1 MARLLGIFCAV
12 LLALLVVAGAPAHA
26 QSWPTRGPS
35 GAVRAELAG
44 RAAAPAPPKT
54 SRSPT
59 KPEVVAAISKASQ
72 ATGVDFAFLLA
83 QAHLE
88 SGLNPD
94 ARARSSSARGLYQ
107 FIDST
112 WLASFERNGARY
124 GLPARPSRGALL
136 ALRSDPAAASVLA
149 AADALDNGAVLE
161 RVLGRAPNAT
171 ELYLAHFLGSGGA
184 SRFLTVWQ
192 QAPQTSAAELFPRQA
207 RANRAIFHGSDG
219 GARSLDEVLRALE
232 AKIKGGLAAT
242 ADLHAVGLSEN
253 AAVDNISTCI
263 EKPDGDSSRLV
274 GIEATAATRLSGTAA
289 SEPKRMQNAAVNT
302 NRVADC
308 GPGLIEGKKSNN
320 IAAISELT
328 VTFSRNFEVGRS
340 GTPPAP
346 TQPGFAPPL
355 TQDTPCDH
363 TAMCYTESMS
373 TSIITRVRDIVD
385 SGKMTRAGLARAAGL
400 HANTLRDAAEPDWNP
415 TAETLQKL
423 EMFLDSNDQRPVLAT
438 IDEIIDEARNGRMY
452 ILVDDEDRENEGDLI
467 IPAQMATPQAI
478 NFMATHGRGL
488 ICLAL
493 TKYRVDHLGLTPMSR
508 NNKESMQTA
517 FTISIEAKE
526 GVTTGISAADRA
538 RTISVAIDAA
548 KGADDLVTP
557 GHVFPLMARD
567 GGTLVRAGHTE
578 AAVDISRLAGLN
590 PSGVICEIMNE
601 DGTMARLDDLITF
614 ARKHDLKIGTI
625 RDLIAYRMRNDHLV
639 ERLGERAFT
648 SDYGGQWRMITY
660 RDRVAGSEA
669 YVLQKGHVIPGEP
682 TLARVHPISVFDDI
696 LGQPGSRKR
705 TLQRAMQAVG
715 EHGSGVIVILTGR
728 VGTGEWQAGEEQR
741 NIGIG
746 SQILADLGI
755 SEMVLL
761 TNSRPDLVALEGY
774 GLTITDFHPIPE

>member
-1 MARLLGIFCAV
+1 VGRFFGIYCAI
-12 LLALLVVAGAPAHA
+12 LLALLLHGVTPVQA
-26 QSWPTRGPS
+26 QLRAAESSS
-35 GAVRAELAG
+35 GTVRAVLSSWSV
-44 RAAAPAPPKT
+44 APTANSAP
-54 SRSPT
+54 R
-59 KPEVVAAISKASQ
+59 KPERRDVVLAIRDAADH
-72 ATGVDFAFLLA
+72 TGMDFAYLLA

-88 SGLNPD
+88 SSLDPD
-94 ARARSSSARGLYQ
+94 APARSSSARGLYQ
-107 FIDST
+107 FIEST
-112 WLASFERNGARY
+112 WLASLDRNADRY
-124 GLPARPSRGALL
+124 NLASGLRRKPGRGGKDARPSRAALL
-136 ALRSDPAAASVLA
+136 ALRNDPAISAMLA
-149 AADALDNGAVLE
+149 AADALDHTRQLQG
-161 RVLGRAPNAT
+161 VLGRTPSGT

-184 SRFLTVWQ
+184 ARFLTAWKR
-192 QAPQTSAAELFPRQA
+192 APETNAADAFPRQA
-207 RANRAIFHGSDG
+207 RANQAIFYGPEG
-219 GARSLDEVLRALE
+219 TARSLGDVLLALD
-232 AKIKGGLAAT
+232 AKFKEGLQATAKLHELTRNSQAPLTTFIAFKQIPEKISSLEIELTNTPNTCIVNLERKTTLFSGIRDHISNDVDIENRTTDLSGVGPISAAT
-242 ADLHAVGLSEN
+242 TAPRHACN
-253 AAVDNISTCI
+253 HI
-263 EKPDGDSSRLV
+263 E
-274 GIEATAATRLSGTAA
+274 
-289 SEPKRMQNAAVNT
+289 MWY
-302 NRVADC
+302 
-308 GPGLIEGKKSNN
+308 SNN
-320 IAAISELT
+320 
-328 VTFSRNFEVGRS
+328 
-340 GTPPAP
+340 
-346 TQPGFAPPL
+346 
-355 TQDTPCDH
+355 
-363 TAMCYTESMS
+363 MS
-373 TSIITRVRDIVD
+373 TSIITRVRELVS
-385 SGKMTRAGLARAAGL
+385 SGKMTRTGLARAAGL
-400 HANTLRDAAEPDWNP
+400 HANTLRDATEPDWNP
-415 TAETLQKL
+415 TADTLQKL
-423 EMFLDSNDQRPVLAT
+423 EMFLDFNDERPVLAT

-493 TKYRVDHLGLTPMSR
+493 TKERVDHLGLTPMSR

-517 FTISIEAKE
+517 FTISIEARE

-538 RTISVAIDAA
+538 RTISVAIDAT

-614 ARKHDLKIGTI
+614 ARRHDMKIGTI

-639 ERLGERAFT
+639 ERLSERAFN

-682 TLARVHPISVFDDI
+682 TLARVHPISVFDDV
-696 LGQPGSRKR
+696 LGQPGPRKR
-705 TLQRAMQAVG
+705 TLQRAMQAIG

-728 VGTGEWQAGEEQR
+728 VGAGEWQPGEEQR

-746 SQILADLGI
+746 SQILADLGVA
-755 SEMVLL
+755 EMVLL
-761 TNSRPDLVALEGY
+761 SNSRPDLVALEGY